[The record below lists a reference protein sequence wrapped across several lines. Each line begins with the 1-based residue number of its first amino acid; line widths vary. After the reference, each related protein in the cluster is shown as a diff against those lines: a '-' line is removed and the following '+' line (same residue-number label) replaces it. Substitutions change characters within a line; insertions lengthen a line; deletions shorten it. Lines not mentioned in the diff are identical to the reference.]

1 MSKYNLSELLT
12 EVAGGRIGTLNIS
25 ARDLV
30 NKMEDLEDKGVRVER
45 FDGLSA
51 DGKTY
56 IEFHVHPIR
65 KYDEDYSF
73 SVYDFKF
80 GFDPMSPEHADE
92 EYSFS
97 VGGRPSALENA
108 ETTLRG
114 GDMGYQINEDE
125 FDEARQSAIESSQ
138 EAAGIKEEEEPIKEE
153 KYISKAELK
162 FQLKQYRDGMIDG
175 DDLANAF
182 EEIIY
187 GRVTPPGYDFE
198 QEEFTAIPEEDSMKE
213 VMGVDRKGNKK
224 PDTDGS
230 DATKFKKAAMSEEEM
245 GDDEKKY
252 TDTVAK
258 MLKDRILKDIP
269 MDVIVDFVKTHGS
282 DIRRM
287 NNSEI
292 KNEFEEFRSVNYDY
306 INEEDSMESREKFL
320 RGFRERDLYNK
331 IYSPLRQDA
340 NATVEEINAYFDSLI
355 RSGDEFDDVDDY
367 VEDFKNYIADK
378 ALQEHFNRFK

>member
-12 EVAGGRIGTLNIS
+12 EVKGGRIGTLNIS

-30 NKMEDLEDKGVRVER
+30 SKMEELEDKGVRVER

-73 SVYDFKF
+73 SIYDFKF
-80 GFDPMSPEHADE
+80 GFDPMSEDHFME
-92 EYSFS
+92 EYPFS
-97 VGGRPSALENA
+97 VGGRSSALDAA

-114 GDMGYQINEDE
+114 GDTGYQIDESINEDE
-125 FDEARQSAIESSQ
+125 FDEARQAAIESSQ
-138 EAAGIKEEEEPIKEE
+138 EAAGIKENMYIDDDEFEMEMGRSKKDSLKKEMAIHVDQLLDGNIDMNDFMNVVE
-153 KYISKAELK
+153 DIMAELG
-162 FQLKQYRDGMIDG
+162 L
-175 DDLANAF
+175 
-182 EEIIY
+182 
-187 GRVTPPGYDFE
+187 
-198 QEEFTAIPEEDSMKE
+198 KE

-230 DATKFKKAAMSEEEM
+230 DATKFKKAAMSE
-245 GDDEKKY
+245 DEKKY

-269 MDVIVDFVKTHGS
+269 MDIIVDFVKTHGS

-292 KNEFEEFRSVNYDY
+292 KDEFEEFRSVNYDY
-306 INEEDSMESREKFL
+306 I
-320 RGFRERDLYNK
+320 
-331 IYSPLRQDA
+331 
-340 NATVEEINAYFDSLI
+340 
-355 RSGDEFDDVDDY
+355 DE
-367 VEDFKNYIADK
+367 NLK
-378 ALQEHFNRFK
+378 AHFNRFK

>member
-1 MSKYNLSELLT
+1 MSKYNLTELLT

-30 NKMEDLEDKGVRVER
+30 SKMEELEDKGVRVER

-73 SVYDFKF
+73 SIYDFKF
-80 GFDPMSPEHADE
+80 GFDPMSEEHFME
-92 EYSFS
+92 EYPFS

-114 GDMGYQINEDE
+114 GDTGYQIGESINEDE

-138 EAAGIKEEEEPIKEE
+138 EAAGIKENMGIIIKD
-153 KYISKAELK
+153 ALK
-162 FQLKQYRDGMIDG
+162 KEALKKEMMIHVDQLIDG
-175 DDLANAF
+175 NIDMNDFINVVEDIMAEAN
-182 EEIIY
+182 
-187 GRVTPPGYDFE
+187 
-198 QEEFTAIPEEDSMKE
+198 SMEE

-230 DATKFKKAAMSEEEM
+230 DATKFKKAAMSEEDSGVPEQLSILRALR
-245 GDDEKKY
+245 DDGKG
-252 TDTVAK
+252 TK
-258 MLKDRILKDIP
+258 MEIL
-269 MDVIVDFVKTHGS
+269 S
-282 DIRRM
+282 
-287 NNSEI
+287 
-292 KNEFEEFRSVNYDY
+292 Y
-306 INEEDSMESREKFL
+306 MESLK
-320 RGFRERDLYNK
+320 
-331 IYSPLRQDA
+331 
-340 NATVEEINAYFDSLI
+340 

-367 VEDFKNYIADK
+367 VEDFKNYVADK

>member
-1 MSKYNLSELLT
+1 MLPKLLKVEKDRVVNQKNKMSKYNLSELLT
-12 EVAGGRIGTLNIS
+12 EIVGGRIGTLNIS

-30 NKMEDLEDKGVRVER
+30 SKMEELEDKGVRVER

-56 IEFHVHPIR
+56 IEFHVHPMR

-80 GFDPMSPEHADE
+80 GFDPMSEDHFME
-92 EYSFS
+92 EYPFS
-97 VGGRPSALENA
+97 IGGRSSALDSA

-114 GDMGYQINEDE
+114 GDTGYQIDEIDIDSIQNDPGSGDADNPTGEDLEASGGYDAAMEESHCYDEDDINEGE
-125 FDEARQSAIESSQ
+125 FDEARQAAIESSQ
-138 EAAGIKEEEEPIKEE
+138 EAAGIKENMYIDDDEFEMEMGRSKKDSLKKEMAIHVDQLLDGNIDMNDFMNVVE
-153 KYISKAELK
+153 DIMAELG
-162 FQLKQYRDGMIDG
+162 L
-175 DDLANAF
+175 
-182 EEIIY
+182 
-187 GRVTPPGYDFE
+187 
-198 QEEFTAIPEEDSMKE
+198 KE

-230 DATKFKKAAMSEEEM
+230 DATKFKKAAMSE
-245 GDDEKKY
+245 DEKKY

-269 MDVIVDFVKTHGS
+269 MDVIIDFVKTHGS

-292 KNEFEEFRSVNYDY
+292 KDEFEEFRSVNYDY
-306 INEEDSMESREKFL
+306 I
-320 RGFRERDLYNK
+320 
-331 IYSPLRQDA
+331 
-340 NATVEEINAYFDSLI
+340 
-355 RSGDEFDDVDDY
+355 DE
-367 VEDFKNYIADK
+367 NLK
-378 ALQEHFNRFK
+378 AHFNRFK

>member
-138 EAAGIKEEEEPIKEE
+138 EKAGMNEDLEQAKKDAIKDVKDFAARSAANMKIYMDALMKYDIGSPEVE
-153 KYISKAELK
+153 KAKLATEKGLEDLGKELK
-162 FQLKQYRDGMIDG
+162 ENMGMTKKDALKKEMMIHVDQLIDG
-175 DDLANAF
+175 NIDMNDFMNVVEDIMAEAN
-182 EEIIY
+182 
-187 GRVTPPGYDFE
+187 
-198 QEEFTAIPEEDSMKE
+198 SMEE

-230 DATKFKKAAMSEEEM
+230 DATKFKKAAMSEA
-245 GDDEKKY
+245 KY
-252 TDTVAK
+252 APEVE
-258 MLKDRILKDIP
+258 DRIKMVKKVLSKTSKFSQMEIETY
-269 MDVIVDFVKTHGS
+269 VKSLLRDFDKGH
-282 DIRRM
+282 
-287 NNSEI
+287 
-292 KNEFEEFRSVNYDY
+292 FEDFDDYKADDY
-306 INEEDSMESREKFL
+306 IEDM
-320 RGFRERDLYNK
+320 N
-331 IYSPLRQDA
+331 
-340 NATVEEINAYFDSLI
+340 
-355 RSGDEFDDVDDY
+355 
-367 VEDFKNYIADK
+367 NYIADK
-378 ALQEHFNRFK
+378 ALQEHFKRFI